1 MDTILQAFLS
11 WQFLAFSL
19 SIGAI
24 IYVIRQ
30 VVEYAMIHWWP
41 LKQWKAANKQSKVW
55 RALILP
61 ILPILLGGASFFIT
75 TYPYPEGFNTSAG
88 RLAFGLVAG
97 FTSGMFVRLYNS
109 FLASSIADFA
119 QKIRTASEPPKP
131 RRRSRDRDR
140 DRDHDHDHDDCD
152 HDHDSD
158 LEQSVRD
165 SIKKDQ

>member
-41 LKQWKAANKQSKVW
+41 LKQWNAANKKSKVW

-61 ILPILLGGASFFIT
+61 ILPILLGGVSFFIT

-109 FLASSIADFA
+109 FLASNVADFA
-119 QKIRTASEPPKP
+119 QKIRRAAPSHY
-131 RRRSRDRDR
+131 
-140 DRDHDHDHDDCD
+140 DHDHDNCND
-152 HDHDSD
+152 HDHDNCNDHNDST
-158 LEQSVRD
+158 LEESVRK
-165 SIKKDQ
+165 SINKD